1 MNKQVCQFPTI
12 FYIVH
17 MDHLDMIRCWVKY
30 GGDPNATSGLQ
41 RLPLLAFAI
50 LYTRDTRTVQQAT
63 STVETLLMLGA
74 SPFVIPRAFY
84 MPFNGRLPV
93 DGSIQGELTDNMEE
107 KQSWCTPLMRKMV
120 VLEMVVS
127 VLNITQ
133 RYRLWQVSKIG
144 ALRAAERAEGDESSA
159 PAKKRPQKGVHI
171 PVRRTT
177 GGASVGNHAV
187 PHLHA

>member
-1 MNKQVCQFPTI
+1 MNKQVCQFPAI

-50 LYTRDTRTVQQAT
+50 LYTRDTRTIQQAT

-84 MPFNGRLPV
+84 MPFNGRLLV
-93 DGSIQGELTDNMEE
+93 DGSIQGEIDRHHGGEAGLVHTANAQNARPSFEYNP
-107 KQSWCTPLMRKMV
+107 T
-120 VLEMVVS
+120 VS
-127 VLNITQ
+127 LV
-133 RYRLWQVSKIG
+133 
-144 ALRAAERAEGDESSA
+144 
-159 PAKKRPQKGVHI
+159 
-171 PVRRTT
+171 
-177 GGASVGNHAV
+177 ASE
-187 PHLHA
+187 